1 MIKQE
6 WMVIVAGEPLV
17 DALSAETLR
26 RCEWT
31 GAGFAS
37 TDLCTLQRERAQ
49 RGIVGA
55 EIVESL
61 YGHSVR
67 YDSGLQDFGLL
78 ASARA
83 KQVDGT
89 LEAAEEFCRQWVAKD
104 PARRYAWRRKKSG

>member
-17 DALSAETLR
+17 DALSAETVS
-26 RCEWT
+26 RCQRT

-37 TDLCTLQRERAQ
+37 TDLCALQREQAR
-49 RGIVGA
+49 RGIVGV

-78 ASARA
+78 ASART
-83 KQVDGT
+83 KQVNGT

-104 PARRYAWRRKKSG
+104 PARRYAWRRRKD